1 MQNLIVYQ
9 FNTLYEILKEIDQ
22 NLNFKIIE
30 AKNEKSLNNGINIS
44 KKYLIVTSKKNFDLD
59 NQIIFEKFP
68 IKINKL
74 IEKINVQFLK
84 KQFNDQ
90 SKYYVKDYI
99 IDLNARSIFYKNKK
113 LKLTEKEIDTIM
125 YLSKTKKTTSI
136 QELQKKVWLYQPDIE
151 THTVETH
158 IYRLRQKFLKEFSDD
173 SFIISEKY
181 GSPGLRRYIPL

>member
-44 KKYLIVTSKKNFDLD
+44 KKYLIVTSKKNLDLD

-125 YLSKTKKTTSI
+125 YLSETKKTTSI
-136 QELQKKVWLYQPDIE
+136 QELQKRSVK
-151 THTVETH
+151 
-158 IYRLRQKFLKEFSDD
+158 
-173 SFIISEKY
+173 
-181 GSPGLRRYIPL
+181 LRRDRYRFGRNKIIRERERNLSYCWNAFHSKTSKWTSLYIFF